1 MGKTTSATRVA
12 LAPAFVP
19 CENNRN
25 VTFWSERAWVRTPP
39 ESIPSLLLV
48 LHRADELALDDRWHI
63 VLIADGPSPASWL
76 TFDSVR
82 RIYVTPDVAHSFSPS
97 LLYIILFTPKLFSYP
112 IVRLI

>member
-39 ESIPSLLLV
+39 ESSLLPIISQ
-48 LHRADELALDDRWHI
+48 RGDEAAL
-63 VLIADGPSPASWL
+63 GK
-76 TFDSVR
+76 
-82 RIYVTPDVAHSFSPS
+82 IY
-97 LLYIILFTPKLFSYP
+97 
-112 IVRLI
+112 R

>member
-39 ESIPSLLLV
+39 VRVPSM
-48 LHRADELALDDRWHI
+48 RAPRFRDR
-63 VLIADGPSPASWL
+63 AFA
-76 TFDSVR
+76 R
-82 RIYVTPDVAHSFSPS
+82 
-97 LLYIILFTPKLFSYP
+97 
-112 IVRLI
+112 

>member
-39 ESIPSLLLV
+39 ES
-48 LHRADELALDDRWHI
+48 
-63 VLIADGPSPASWL
+63 L
-76 TFDSVR
+76 TFCLSFTRGDVLRLGRGYRARRSVLGRQTAHHASSPVEVDS
-82 RIYVTPDVAHSFSPS
+82 
-97 LLYIILFTPKLFSYP
+97 
-112 IVRLI
+112 